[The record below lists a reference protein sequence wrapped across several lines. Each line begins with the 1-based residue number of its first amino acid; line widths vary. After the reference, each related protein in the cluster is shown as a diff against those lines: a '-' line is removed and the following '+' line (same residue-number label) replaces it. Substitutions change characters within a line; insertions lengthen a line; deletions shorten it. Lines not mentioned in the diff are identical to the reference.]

1 MYDII
6 IIGAGPAGLTAAI
19 YALRANKKVLIL
31 EANKPG
37 GNILKAHKVD
47 NYPGLPHVTGEEL
60 AKSFLDQAIELGAEL
75 KYEKAMNFMNND
87 KTKYVQT
94 IDNMYETKAIIIA
107 TGFDKGELHVPGEQE
122 FLGKGVSYCA
132 TCDGNFFK
140 NKVVAVVGGGSESI
154 DDALYLSN
162 LCEKVY
168 FIINRTMDLSK
179 LNKAN
184 IEILENTK
192 VLEIKGTN
200 KVESIVTDKQE
211 IEASGIFI
219 SIANVPE
226 TKYILKSLNTD
237 EQGNV
242 LAKEEV
248 KTNMKGVYVAG
259 DIRKKHLRQV
269 ATAVSDGALAATLAI
284 KEMED

>member
-94 IDNMYETKAIIIA
+94 IDNMYETRRERENESRRLAQLR
-107 TGFDKGELHVPGEQE
+107 DSLLPRLMSGELTV
-122 FLGKGVSYCA
+122 
-132 TCDGNFFK
+132 D
-140 NKVVAVVGGGSESI
+140 
-154 DDALYLSN
+154 
-162 LCEKVY
+162 EK
-168 FIINRTMDLSK
+168 
-179 LNKAN
+179 
-184 IEILENTK
+184 
-192 VLEIKGTN
+192 
-200 KVESIVTDKQE
+200 
-211 IEASGIFI
+211 
-219 SIANVPE
+219 
-226 TKYILKSLNTD
+226 
-237 EQGNV
+237 
-242 LAKEEV
+242 
-248 KTNMKGVYVAG
+248 
-259 DIRKKHLRQV
+259 
-269 ATAVSDGALAATLAI
+269 
-284 KEMED
+284 